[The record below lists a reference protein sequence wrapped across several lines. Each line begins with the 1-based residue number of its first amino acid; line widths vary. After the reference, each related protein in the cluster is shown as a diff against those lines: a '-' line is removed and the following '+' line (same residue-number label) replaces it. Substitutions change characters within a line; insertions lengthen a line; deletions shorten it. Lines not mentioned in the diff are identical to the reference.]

1 MKKLTP
7 VLVVESIE
15 ECLPFWVGKVG
26 FTKGV
31 EVPHGDK
38 LGFVLLNHGPVELM
52 LQSRASVRADVP
64 ALAREIGK
72 AALFIEVLDLAPLR
86 KALAG
91 APKTFEE
98 RTTFYGAREI
108 GVRDPDG
115 QCVTFAQFGA
125 TGAAAPK

>member
-98 RTTFYGAREI
+98 RTTFYGAREACI
-108 GVRDPDG
+108 ADASGTLLVLAEHKR
-115 QCVTFAQFGA
+115 
-125 TGAAAPK
+125 

>member
-1 MKKLTP
+1 VKKLTP

-52 LQSRASVRADVP
+52 LQSRASVRAVVP